1 MEALEISPENGDH
14 RTKRNKISS
23 SLPLLF
29 FFESTNQNFK
39 IYRSIT
45 LRKTAHKSNNE
56 NINPYQMKFNFTE
69 LSDKDLFFL
78 STFRVLGYMLFKLLG
93 VQNWTATLEDRQFLT
108 KLNIPSSNHASRYLL
123 KQAENPCPH
132 KNLHM
137 NSYRSFIHNC
147 QKLEVTKIS
156 LNRGMDKQNCGTFH
170 IMNYY
175 SAIKRKKLSSQDKT
189 QRKLKSIMLSE
200 RDQSE
205 RLQYYMIQTI

>member
-14 RTKRNKISS
+14 RTERNKVSS

-39 IYRSIT
+39 TYRSIM

-56 NINPYQMKFNFTE
+56 NINPYQIKFNFTE

-123 KQAENPCPH
+123 KKAENLCPH

-137 NSYRSFIHNC
+137 NSYRNLIHNC
-147 QKLEVTKIS
+147 QKLEVTKMS
-156 LNRGMDKQNCGTFH
+156 LNR
-170 IMNYY
+170 
-175 SAIKRKKLSSQDKT
+175 
-189 QRKLKSIMLSE
+189 
-200 RDQSE
+200 
-205 RLQYYMIQTI
+205 